1 MEYGLLFIDGL
12 PLPLLVPKR
21 NLARQMQVEMWL
33 DLAQVIKEL
42 GLETMTVIPQTK
54 PEQLSYIR

>member
-1 MEYGLLFIDGL
+1 MEYGLLFIDG
-12 PLPLLVPKR
+12 LPLLVPKR

-42 GLETMTVIPQTK
+42 GLETMTIIPQTK